1 MISKNQIYIGARIV
15 ENDPEEQAAV
25 PYRGKVIA
33 IKETGKGE
41 IDYVVRIELDD
52 ESMKQKR
59 ISLCCPD
66 KMMICFPWAIDLEEK
81 QKKALQMKKDGTQQ
95 IALRP
100 KRL

>member
-1 MISKNQIYIGARIV
+1 MIPKSHICIGARIV
-15 ENDPEEQAAV
+15 ENDPEEQASI

-41 IDYVVRIELDD
+41 LDYFVRIELDD

-66 KMMICFPWAIDLEEK
+66 KVMICFP
-81 QKKALQMKKDGTQQ
+81 
-95 IALRP
+95 
-100 KRL
+100 

>member
-1 MISKNQIYIGARIV
+1 MISRNQIHIGMRIV
-15 ENDPEEQAAV
+15 ENDPEEQTPV

-41 IDYVVRIELDD
+41 MDYFVRIELDE

-66 KMMICFPWAIDLEEK
+66 KIMICFP
-81 QKKALQMKKDGTQQ
+81 
-95 IALRP
+95 
-100 KRL
+100 